1 MEGNKLT
8 LSKEGNN
15 IKIRIINNNIIKQPT
30 YITISPDSIK
40 AKKYISKT
48 IDNDINKA
56 VSTAITLA
64 LADASLAKII
74 ESKLLYFKIL
84 IF

>member
-40 AKKYISKT
+40 AKKVHIKNY
-48 IDNDINKA
+48 
-56 VSTAITLA
+56 
-64 LADASLAKII
+64 
-74 ESKLLYFKIL
+74 
-84 IF
+84 

>member
-30 YITISPDSIK
+30 YITISPDKHQSKKVHIK
-40 AKKYISKT
+40 SY
-48 IDNDINKA
+48 
-56 VSTAITLA
+56 
-64 LADASLAKII
+64 
-74 ESKLLYFKIL
+74 
-84 IF
+84 

>member
-56 VSTAITLA
+56 VSTATTLA
-64 LADASLAKII
+64 LADASLAKIT